1 MLEKIEL
8 IHYNF
13 DFHCV
18 QHFIFNANIIGF
30 TTIKFTKQ
38 KVFQFTALPENNKDF
53 SNYLNAM
60 PGRKE
65 VIFYLDG
72 TKYYAELG
80 YQVEKNQ
87 INLGI
92 VKEFYEYHYDKQQ
105 IIDFGISS

>member
-38 KVFQFTALPENNKDF
+38 KVFQFIISPENNKDF

-60 PGRKE
+60 SKRK
-65 VIFYLDG
+65 VIFYLDD

-92 VKEFYEYHYDKQQ
+92 VKEFHEYNYDKQQ
-105 IIDFGISS
+105 IIDLRISS